1 MKQIAIDF
9 EKLKG
14 AVWGKQPE
22 VATKLG
28 IHPHTLSAKMN
39 RKSRLHLEELNQ
51 IAEAIGRDTTD
62 FLKIVE
68 VSPPTQEWFLS
79 DEWQTGEREADE
91 DIKVG
96 RVSEAMT
103 VQEMR
108 NYFDA
113 KDTMD

>member
-22 VATKLG
+22 VATTLG

-51 IAEAIGRDTTD
+51 IAFAIGRDTTD
-62 FLKIVE
+62 FLKVVE
-68 VSPPTQEWFLS
+68 VSLSTEEWFLS
-79 DEWQTGEREADE
+79 DEWQKGEREVDE
-91 DIKVG
+91 AIASGEMVG
-96 RVSEAMT
+96 P
-103 VQEMR
+103 
-108 NYFDA
+108 FDNISDA
-113 KDTMD
+113 LQALKTAEL